1 MNLKNLFVPN
11 WYKCRRNLYLVLI
24 ALLVFGTWMV
34 QPARADLT
42 NVKDTLSDSRPST
55 LSNHTIQFTLSA
67 ANIIQTS
74 DTIVVTFP
82 VGFSIG
88 SVDYTD
94 IDLSGSSSGEKT
106 LASAPTASD
115 WGAVFSGQVL
125 TFTAPTGAG
134 PFSAASETLTIE
146 IGTHATADATGDQ
159 QITNPSTPGSYT
171 FDIAANGDSPE
182 TGALVVAVIAGVTVS
197 ATIAEALTFTIA
209 GISNTACTL
218 GNGSATAVTTT
229 ATAVPFGSMNANTF
243 KKGCQLL
250 TVNTNAGDGY
260 TMTSQEND
268 QMTNAGSQTIPDT
281 TCDSGTC
288 TESTGGAWTT
298 ASANHGLGH
307 TCFGLNCVAGYSSGA
322 NYRQFASIADT
333 ETAQTI
339 MSSSTPV
346 TNATST
352 VVYQLSVSGSQSS
365 GDYTNTVVYITTA
378 QFD

>member
-1 MNLKNLFVPN
+1 MNLKKLFMPN
-11 WYKCRRNLYLVLI
+11 WYKCRRNLYLFLI
-24 ALLVFGTWMV
+24 VLLVFGTWMV

-55 LSNHTIQFTLSA
+55 ASNHTISFTLSA

-82 VGFSIG
+82 VGFTIG

-106 LASAPTASD
+106 LAAAATASD

-125 TFTAPTGAG
+125 TITAPSGAG
-134 PFSAASETLTIE
+134 PFTSASETLTIE
-146 IGTHATADATGDQ
+146 IGTNATYGATGDQ
-159 QITNPSTPGSYT
+159 QITNPATPGSYT
-171 FDIAANGDSPE
+171 IDIAANGDSPE
-182 TGALVVAVIAGVTVS
+182 TGALVVAIISGVTVT
-197 ATIAEALTFTIA
+197 ATIAESLTFTIA
-209 GISNTACTL
+209 GIANTACTL
-218 GNGSATAVTTT
+218 GNAVTAVTTT
-229 ATAVPFGSMNANTF
+229 ATAVPFGDMNANTF

-268 QMTNAGSQTIPDT
+268 QMTNAGGQTIPDT
-281 TCDSGTC
+281 TCDNGSC
-288 TESTGGAWTT
+288 TETTGDAWVT

-307 TCFGLNCVAGYSSGA
+307 TCFGLNCVGAYSAGT

-333 ETAQTI
+333 ETAQTM
-339 MSSSTPV
+339 MSSSSPV

-352 VVYQLSVSGSQSS
+352 VVYQLSVSGSQPS
-365 GDYTNTVVYITTA
+365 GNYTNTVVYITTA